1 MRILV
6 VEDEQ
11 KVANAL
17 REGLQGE
24 RYDVVVERTGEGA
37 FFRMTT
43 EQFDAI
49 LLDLTLPGR
58 DGIEILKAMR
68 DRGMK
73 TPVLVLTARDTVQD
87 RIVGLDSGADDYLI
101 KPFAFAELLARIRA
115 LVRRGR
121 VAEAPRLAAGDLE
134 VELITRKVTRGGQ
147 PIELTV
153 REFELLEY
161 LLRHQGQVVSRELLA
176 RDVWKETART
186 TPLDNVIDVHIAR
199 LRRKVDADQPSQ
211 ADSHRARR
219 RIHAPRGRAVT
230 RWWRSH
236 SVRVRLTLWYVAA
249 MVVVLGVYAALVF
262 VFVSRNASA
271 ALDSRLRGDFQWAS
285 AMIDQ
290 TPEGGIT
297 WYEMEELTEEERPWL
312 QVWSVDGQRAVSELR
327 GAAASAARKP
337 ASSPSVRTTVSSP
350 SRPPT
355 RRCAC

>member
-1 MRILV
+1 VRILV

-24 RYDVVVERTGEGA
+24 RYEVIVERTGEGA

-68 DRGMK
+68 ERGMK

-87 RIVGLDSGADDYLI
+87 RIIGLDSGADDYLI

-121 VAEAPRLAAGDLE
+121 VTETPRLAAGDLE
-134 VELITRKVTRGGQ
+134 VELITRKVTRSGQ

-199 LRRKVDADQPSQ
+199 LRRKVDA
-211 ADSHRARR
+211 
-219 RIHAPRGRAVT
+219 
-230 RWWRSH
+230 
-236 SVRVRLTLWYVAA
+236 
-249 MVVVLGVYAALVF
+249 
-262 VFVSRNASA
+262 
-271 ALDSRLRGDFQWAS
+271 
-285 AMIDQ
+285 
-290 TPEGGIT
+290 
-297 WYEMEELTEEERPWL
+297 ERPVKL
-312 QVWSVDGQRAVSELR
+312 IHTVRGVGFMLR
-327 GAAASAARKP
+327 EGEP
-337 ASSPSVRTTVSSP
+337 
-350 SRPPT
+350 
-355 RRCAC
+355 

>member
-1 MRILV
+1 VRVLV

-58 DGIEILKAMR
+58 DGLEILKAMR
-68 DRGMK
+68 ERGMK
-73 TPVLVLTARDTVQD
+73 TPVLVLTARDTLQD
-87 RIVGLDSGADDYLI
+87 RVIGLDSGADDYLI

-121 VAEAPRLAAGDLE
+121 VAEAPRLSAGDLD

-199 LRRKVDADQPSQ
+199 LRRKVDADRP
-211 ADSHRARR
+211 AKL
-219 RIHAPRGRAVT
+219 IHTVRGVGF
-230 RWWRSH
+230 
-236 SVRVRLTLWYVAA
+236 
-249 MVVVLGVYAALVF
+249 VL
-262 VFVSRNASA
+262 R
-271 ALDSRLRGDFQWAS
+271 
-285 AMIDQ
+285 
-290 TPEGGIT
+290 EG
-297 WYEMEELTEEERPWL
+297 EP
-312 QVWSVDGQRAVSELR
+312 
-327 GAAASAARKP
+327 
-337 ASSPSVRTTVSSP
+337 
-350 SRPPT
+350 
-355 RRCAC
+355 